1 LNRKRTPIDPASTKA
16 DGGVGH
22 RTEKAP
28 CPRGNLAQA
37 RWRMEEE
44 KQNNLILKGI
54 EIITGED
61 KEQVKT
67 LEKLANKTLDAR
79 AAFAS
84 AHNELIAFVEQG
96 E

>member
-1 LNRKRTPIDPASTKA
+1 
-16 DGGVGH
+16 
-22 RTEKAP
+22 
-28 CPRGNLAQA
+28 
-37 RWRMEEE
+37 MEEE

-79 AAFAS
+79 AALAS

>member
-1 LNRKRTPIDPASTKA
+1 
-16 DGGVGH
+16 
-22 RTEKAP
+22 
-28 CPRGNLAQA
+28 
-37 RWRMEEE
+37 MEEE
-44 KQNNLILKGI
+44 RRKELIWKGI

-67 LEKLANKTLDAR
+67 LEKLASKTLDAR
-79 AAFAS
+79 AALAS

>member
-1 LNRKRTPIDPASTKA
+1 
-16 DGGVGH
+16 
-22 RTEKAP
+22 
-28 CPRGNLAQA
+28 
-37 RWRMEEE
+37 MEEE
-44 KQNNLILKGI
+44 RRKELTLKGI